1 MYVAGVKSY
10 LLCII
15 YNRNGDRLRNCA
27 NPNFIT
33 IYSLAK
39 TLFQR
44 AFILGNDVD
53 HLLRFVQFVKLSYT
67 L

>member
-15 YNRNGDRLRNCA
+15 YNRNGNIKNCA

-53 HLLRFVQFVKLSYT
+53 HLLSFVQFVKLSYT